1 MSRQPLYPRIN
12 IRIPQ
17 ELILKQNRLAAIIGT
32 KVLSGASKA
41 GFALAGLS
49 IAIGAAPQAMAAN
62 ADSYPERTISWIV
75 PFPPGGAMDAIA
87 RVLSDSMSQ
96 DLGQSI
102 VVENKPGAG
111 GNIGA
116 TQVARAKPDGYTIM
130 IAANGMAVN
139 PFLYSNLKY
148 DPIKDF
154 EPISLLAAVPNI
166 LVTQASRTDV
176 NSLEDVI
183 RQAKEK
189 PGDFTY
195 ASAGVGTSIHLAGAL
210 FTYTGKLDMLHIPYK
225 GSGPA
230 VSDLMG
236 GQVDYM
242 FDSITSAKPYI
253 ETGKLKALAITTKT
267 RSSVLPDLPTVAE
280 SGMEGYELTP
290 WFATFAPAGTP
301 PEIIAKLN
309 QSMLKAMETDR
320 VKQIFATIGAEKIGS
335 TPEELRSYMAD
346 ETAKWKKVIAET
358 GISID

>member
-1 MSRQPLYPRIN
+1 MQTRSVP
-12 IRIPQ
+12 
-17 ELILKQNRLAAIIGT
+17 KFGVKLAAAIT
-32 KVLSGASKA
+32 KTA
-41 GFALAGLS
+41 FAATGLALTLAGTP
-49 IAIGAAPQAMAAN
+49 AVA
-62 ADSYPERTISWIV
+62 ADSVENYPERTISWVV

-87 RVLSDSMSQ
+87 RVLSETMSK

-116 TQVARAKPDGYTIM
+116 NYVSRAKPDGYTIM

-139 PFLYSNLKY
+139 PSMYSNLNY

-154 EPISLLAAVPNI
+154 APISLLAAVPNI
-166 LVTQASRTDV
+166 LVTQAGRSDV

-183 RQAKEK
+183 RQVKKK
-189 PGDFTY
+189 PGHYTY

-210 FTYTGKLDMLHIPYK
+210 FTYTGGLDMLHIPYK

-230 VSDLMG
+230 VADLMG

-242 FDSITSAKPYI
+242 FDSITSAKPHI
-253 ETGKLKALAITTKT
+253 ESGKLKAIAVTTAK
-267 RSSVLPDLPTVAE
+267 RSSTMPDLPTVAE

-301 PEIIAKLN
+301 PEIIEKLHA
-309 QSMLKAMETDR
+309 SMIKAMDTDR
-320 VKQIFATIGAEKIGS
+320 VKQIFETIGAEYIGS
-335 TPEELRSYMAD
+335 TPQELATYLAA
-346 ETAKWKKVIAET
+346 ETEKWQKIIKET
-358 GISID
+358 GISVD